1 MKRKILSVLGILFLS
16 IGIQA
21 QITTSP
27 NKPKTTENIE
37 IVFDAGKGNKA
48 LFGHSGE
55 VYFHA
60 GLITANSATD
70 KDWKFV
76 QGNWGKA
83 DKHFQ
88 MQKLG
93 GDKYKMIINPQK
105 FFQVDS
111 DIEVQQIAIVFRDA
125 KGEKVAKTKAETD
138 FLIPLNGF
146 KPVQKAQDNYKYSQ
160 RSFKSYSWNNQ
171 ELILYTSHGN
181 IQYKFLEDHIIKAS
195 FVSDTYQVS
204 DNGVS
209 VIESYKDKCSLSFEK
224 DRITWGK
231 NRMYLQIETKP
242 LQVSYYY
249 KDSLLL
255 KEELGFFEKEES
267 AGIRFKLADNEAI
280 YGTGERAV
288 PLNRRGYKFDL
299 YNRPDYNYG
308 KNARNLNYTLPVVL
322 SSKKY
327 LLFIDNYQ
335 KGYIDIG
342 ETENDIMEFGSI
354 GGQQQYYIVAGDSY
368 NDISSS
374 FTKLVGRQPLPPRW
388 ALGNLQ
394 SRMAYRTQDEVEEI
408 VNEMIEKDFPLDAI
422 ILDFYWFGDSIKGYL
437 GNLKWYEKNWP
448 QPERMIKDF
457 KAKGVKTI
465 LITEPY
471 IIDSSYWFIHTD
483 TAKLLATHENGD
495 SYIMKDFYFGH
506 AGLLDIFKQQT
517 KDWFWEQYQKQ
528 IEIGVAGWW
537 GDLGEPETHPADM
550 FHINGKAEEVHNIYA
565 HEWAA
570 MLSNKY
576 QEHYPNTRLFHLN
589 RSGATGTQRYSIFPW
604 SGDVSRSW
612 SGFQAQLPL
621 MLNMSL
627 CGLAYSSSDL
637 GGFALGE
644 KDEEL
649 YTRWLQMGAF
659 TPIFRPHG
667 SGIPSEPI
675 FFSEETQ
682 SYVREA
688 IKMRY
693 QLMPYIY
700 HAAYE
705 NTISGKPIVKPLF
718 YYHQDDEKLIDYSEA
733 YYFGDEII
741 VAPIIN
747 KEVKTKEVYLPKGWW
762 YDFYTEQAIQGGESI
777 NRDISIDH
785 IPVFVK
791 AGAFIPMVKNYQ
803 TTDQYPNKELLVHYY
818 PSFDTL
824 ETHFSLFEDDGLG
837 AKNIENENYQ
847 MIQFSAK
854 NIEEEINILL
864 SRDKKNYTD
873 EQKERRIV
881 WMIHHLDKFP
891 ELVEIDGQKIGVY
904 NSLQKPKIKIIDAK
918 WDQSKKMLI
927 INMPFQQDKI
937 NIKIIKGAH

>member
-1 MKRKILSVLGILFLS
+1 MIMKILSIFGILLISLGIH
-16 IGIQA
+16 A

-27 NKPKTTENIE
+27 NTPQISEDIE

-48 LFGHSGE
+48 LFGHDGE

-60 GLITANSATD
+60 GLITSNSATD

-83 DKHFQ
+83 DEHFQ
-88 MQKLG
+88 MENLG
-93 GDKYKMIINPQK
+93 GDKYKVIINPQD
-105 FFQVDS
+105 FFQFGA
-111 DIEVQQIAIVFRDA
+111 DIEVQQMAIVFRDA
-125 KGEKVAKTKAETD
+125 KGEKVAKTKNETD

-146 KPVQKAQDNYKYSQ
+146 KPLVKYQDNLKYKK
-160 RSFKSYSWNNQ
+160 RLFKSYTWNNN

-181 IQYKFLEDHIIKAS
+181 IQYRFLDNNIIKAT
-195 FVSDTYQVS
+195 FYPEQEKAMDIE
-204 DNGVS
+204 VS
-209 VIESYKDKCSLSFEK
+209 VIEKHKDECTLSFSDEVIVWK
-224 DRITWGK
+224 K
-231 NRMYLQIETKP
+231 NGMYLKIHTEP
-242 LQVSYYY
+242 LVVSYFY

-255 KEELGFFEKEES
+255 KEELGFFEKQES
-267 AGIRFKLADNEAI
+267 SGIRFNLSPNEAI

-288 PLNRRGYKFDL
+288 PLNRRGYKLDL

-342 ETENDIMEFGSI
+342 ETEGNIMEFGSI
-354 GGQQQYYIVAGDSY
+354 GEKQQYYVVAGDSY
-368 NDISSS
+368 NDISNS

-394 SRMAYRTQDEVEEI
+394 SRMAYRTQDELEGI
-408 VNEMIEKDFPLDAI
+408 VDEMIKNDFPLDAVI
-422 ILDFYWFGDSIKGYL
+422 IDFYWFGDSIKGYL
-437 GNLKWYEKNWP
+437 GNLKWYHKNWP
-448 QPERMIKDF
+448 QPEKMIANF
-457 KAKGVKTI
+457 KEKGVKTI
-465 LITEPY
+465 LITEPFV
-471 IIDSSYWFIHTD
+471 IDTSYWFEHGD
-483 TAKLLATHENGD
+483 TSQLFATHENGET
-495 SYIMKDFYFGH
+495 YIMNDFYFGK
-506 AGLLDIFKQQT
+506 AALMDIFKQQT

-570 MLSNKY
+570 MLYNKY
-576 QEHYPNTRLFHLN
+576 QEHYPKTRLFHLN

-649 YTRWLQMGAF
+649 YLRWLQMGAF

-675 FFSEETQ
+675 FFSKETQ
-682 SYVREA
+682 DVIREA
-688 IKMRY
+688 IKLRY
-693 QLMPYIY
+693 RLMPYIY
-700 HAAYE
+700 NAAYE
-705 NTISGKPIVKPLF
+705 NTNSGKPIVKPLF
-718 YYHQDDEKLIDYSEA
+718 YYHPNDKELMDYSDT
-733 YYFGDEII
+733 YYFGDDII
-741 VAPIIN
+741 VAPIIHKGVKS
-747 KEVKTKEVYLPKGWW
+747 KEIYLPNGFWV
-762 YDFYTEQAIQGGESI
+762 DFYSDQIFQGGESI
-777 NRDISIDH
+777 EMEITQDH

-791 AGAFIPMVKNYQ
+791 AGAFIPMLGNYQ
-803 TTDQYPNKELLVHYY
+803 STDQYPDDKLYIHYY
-818 PSFDTL
+818 PSYDTI
-824 ETHFSLFEDDGLG
+824 TTNFSLYEDDGTN
-837 AKNIENENYQ
+837 AQNIEKENYQ
-847 MIQFSAK
+847 MIYFSGK
-854 NIEEEINILL
+854 NTSEEINITLR
-864 SRDKKNYTD
+864 RDKKSYSED
-873 EQKERRIV
+873 QGGRRIIWEV
-881 WMIHHLDKFP
+881 HNLDKFP
-891 ELVEIDGQKIGVY
+891 GTVEIDGKRIEVY
-904 NSLQKPKIKIIDAK
+904 NSLRKPRIKNIDAK
-918 WDQSKKMLI
+918 YVELKKTLI
-927 INMPFQQDKI
+927 IKIPFQKDQM
-937 NIKIIKGAH
+937 NIKIIKAYQ